1 MAEFSDAQ
9 LFESHEY
16 RRERSIVFAIVLATA
31 FLAVV
36 AGVATI
42 MAEANLAVAIGL
54 LAVGVVLLAVAGGI
68 GIGELD
74 AYLFE

>member
-9 LFESHEY
+9 LFESDEY
-16 RRERSIVFAIVLATA
+16 SRERSIVFAIVLATA